1 MSLRAKPTPATEA
14 LYSFRLKLAKHGPDY
29 VTAHVFRD
37 ADALRR
43 YAAQTIG
50 RGPAHW
56 SNTEGF
62 AHTWSIQRLVNGRW
76 SGRLRKWRRCSD
88 RGVIGLHL
96 AQTGAGVIAH
106 EFCHIASFT
115 AQESRFKPG
124 SHNWEERLA
133 WTCGWL
139 MHQFCKQAFAAGMY
153 RRRSRM
159 GLG

>member
-1 MSLRAKPTPATEA
+1 MVKPSEA
-14 LYSFRLKLAKHGPDY
+14 LYSFRLKLDKIGPDY

-43 YAAQTIG
+43 YATIAIPH
-50 RGPAHW
+50 RKAAHW
-56 SNTEGF
+56 LNTEGL
-62 AHTWSIQRLVNGRW
+62 AHTWSVERFVKGRW
-76 SGRLRKWRRCSD
+76 TGRLRKWRRSPD
-88 RGVIGLHL
+88 RGFVGLHL

-159 GLG
+159 RGR